1 VTDLVIVVPSRGRPE
16 AVAELALA
24 CKQTCTAGT
33 RLLVVVD
40 DNDETMSS
48 YDALHGGSG
57 PYDFDLGSFGRGNGH
72 VAAINRGALWAMDT
86 YKPFAIGK
94 LDDDHRPR
102 SVGWDTSLIAALRQM
117 GTGIA
122 YGNDLFQGAVLPT
135 APVMTADIVA
145 ALGYMGPPSL
155 RHLMVDNFWRDLGD
169 EAGCLRYLPGVVVEH
184 MHPLSGKVAWTEGH
198 QRVNA
203 PAAYERDSAAYAAYR
218 AEQFEADV
226 AKVRALR
233 SVPA

>member
-1 VTDLVIVVPSRGRPE
+1 MPDLVIVVPSRGRPE

-24 CKQTCTAGT
+24 CKQTCTADT
-33 RLLVVVD
+33 VLLVAVD
-40 DNDETMSS
+40 SDDPTLPQYQAPPGTQVFFTWAPPDS
-48 YDALHGGSG
+48 
-57 PYDFDLGSFGRGNGH
+57 GH
-72 VAAINRGALWAMDT
+72 VGAINWAAARALEDFA
-86 YKPFAIGK
+86 PFAIGK

-117 GTGIA
+117 GTGIV
-122 YGNDLFQGAVLPT
+122 YGNDLFQGAALPT

-184 MHPLSGKVAWTEGH
+184 MHPMAGKVAWTEGH

-203 PAAYERDSAAYAAYR
+203 PAAYERDGAAYLSYR
-218 AEQFEADV
+218 SEQFAADV

-233 SVPA
+233 STVT